1 LPDSSKYDIFMN
13 ELLSLEKLIGVF
25 AQKGDDEKEANT
37 ELRQTITRLEQENQ
51 ALKNKIK
58 EIEKQISQSSNED
71 EGLFG
76 NNSISSEDRE
86 EVKSKISD
94 LISKLDNHLRS

>member
-1 LPDSSKYDIFMN
+1 MD

-25 AQKGDDEKEANT
+25 AQKGDDELEANS
-37 ELRQTITRLEQENQ
+37 ELRKTITRLEQENQ

-58 EIEKQISQSSNED
+58 EIEHQLSQPSNDE

-76 NNSISSEDRE
+76 NTDISSEDRE
-86 EVKSKISD
+86 EVKTKISE

>member
-1 LPDSSKYDIFMN
+1 MPESSKYDFFMN

-25 AQKGDDEKEANT
+25 AQKGEDALDANT
-37 ELRQTITRLEQENQ
+37 ELRQTINRLEQENQ

-58 EIEKQISQSSNED
+58 EIEQQISKPSNDED
-71 EGLFG
+71 LFG
-76 NNSISSEDRE
+76 NTSISSEDRE
-86 EVKSKISD
+86 EVKTKISE